1 MIHTRRVVVAT
12 GCLAAMLTFASP
24 AVAQFLGQPADLPIG
39 EDYHV
44 EILGGLWTPTPDIT
58 IASDAFG
65 LVGTDIDFANDLAS
79 VPSGSASCG
88 CGCAPGRKHRFRIDY
103 VPIRYSAESVVERRL
118 VFRGIAYSA
127 GLPVTS
133 TITWTPGGSA
143 TSTTSCI
150 AGMDISGSSSRRSTR
165 TWEAA
170 LASEFGREFARAR
183 APIPAI
189 GGVLRIYPLPVL
201 GITAEVTGFR
211 LPEGVDENYRGE
223 YVDLD
228 FYGTL
233 NFTERLGAQI
243 GYRSIDLSYLIEGT
257 RGKLKLDGI
266 YVPLCCDS
274 DALQKSDGGGTSP
287 RAVPVASPRLA
298 SSRLSRD
305 GRDWLPRPGGLHASS
320 RRPASWMVSSRLQ
333 NVNRTLVRPSA
344 GS

>member
-65 LVGTDIDFANDLAS
+65 LVGTDIDFANDLGI
-79 VPSGSASCG
+79 GSERFG
-88 CGCAPGRKHRFRIDY
+88 ELRLRLRPGRKHRFRIDY

-133 TITWTPGGSA
+133 TITWNAWRLGYEY
-143 TSTTSCI
+143 
-150 AGMDISGSSSRRSTR
+150 DIVHRRHGYFGIILEAKYTDV
-165 TWEAA
+165 EAA

-243 GYRSIDLSYLIEGT
+243 GYRSIDLSYLIEGDS
-257 RGKLKLDGI
+257 GKLKLDGI
-266 YVPLCCDS
+266 YVA
-274 DALQKSDGGGTSP
+274 ALL
-287 RAVPVASPRLA
+287 RF
-298 SSRLSRD
+298 
-305 GRDWLPRPGGLHASS
+305 
-320 RRPASWMVSSRLQ
+320 
-333 NVNRTLVRPSA
+333 
-344 GS
+344 